1 MTRERNARRWC
12 LGALVL
18 MSFAAVAA
26 PAHAQPTGGNTVVD
40 AGFGRGVTIRTAD
53 DQMSLNIRGR
63 VQVRN
68 TIADTTGDGRIGTS
82 EFGIR
87 RMRLLFQGN
96 ALGPKLT
103 YYFQFSFS
111 NLDTEPD
118 LRLPLRDAYVT
129 WAPARDANLRLG
141 QMKVPFSRQ
150 RVVSSSALQMVD
162 RSVVVTELNLDRDIG
177 AQLFSRD
184 LFGLGGRLG
193 YAVGLFGGE
202 GRNRLGRDF
211 GYLYTARIEAW
222 PFGQFD
228 DIVEADIA
236 RSPKPRLAIAATVG
250 YNQRTNRARSTLGD
264 TFTSGDVNYR
274 HAAADMMFKQRGF
287 SVISE
292 VLYRAAD
299 AELRNSAGTVVTR
312 SGWGGYVQAG
322 QMVSSRVELNGRY
335 GRLVPGE
342 GTAPSVERVNEAGV
356 GLSYYPRAHNLKVQG
371 DYFQLRTGDP
381 ARLSHQVRVQ
391 LQLYF

>member
-1 MTRERNARRWC
+1 MTKHRNAGQWC
-12 LGALVL
+12 LGVL
-18 MSFAAVAA
+18 TIVCAAAVAT
-26 PAHAQPTGGNTVVD
+26 PARAQSTAGNTVVD

-68 TIADTTGDGRIGTS
+68 TIADTMDDGRIATS

-96 ALGPKLT
+96 AMGPKLT
-103 YYFQFSFS
+103 YYFQFSFA
-111 NLDTEPD
+111 NLDTESD

-129 WAPARDANLRLG
+129 WAPARDANFRFG

-162 RSVVVTELNLDRDIG
+162 RSAVVSELNLDRDIG
-177 AQLFSRD
+177 AQMFSRD
-184 LFGLGGRLG
+184 LFGLGGKLG

-202 GRNRLGRDF
+202 GRNRLGREF

-236 RSPKPRLAIAATVG
+236 RSPKPRLAIAGNVG

-264 TFTSGDVNYR
+264 TFSTGDVNYR
-274 HAAADMMFKQRGF
+274 HAAVDMMFKQRGL

-292 VLYRAAD
+292 MLYRSAD
-299 AELRNSAGTVVTR
+299 RELRSSTGTVVTR

-322 QMVSSRVELNGRY
+322 QMVSSRIEVNGRV
-335 GRLVPGE
+335 GRLIPGE
-342 GTAPSVERVNEAGV
+342 GTAPSVERINEAGV
-356 GLSYYPRAHNLKVQG
+356 GVSYYPRAHNLKVQG
-371 DYFQLRTGDP
+371 DYFQLRTGE
-381 ARLSHQVRVQ
+381 ASRLSHQVRVQ